1 MICLYRKIAA
11 ILFPVTL
18 FALVVT
24 GVWGYYESQDK
35 DSVLIKAEN
44 QYQRAFHELNDHM
57 DQLNAEMGKSLAI
70 NSAKQTTTSMT
81 NVWRLTYAAQNDIAQ
96 LPMTLMP
103 FHKAEEFL
111 SDLGTFSYKI
121 GVRDLHVEPMNNNE
135 WKSLQALY
143 NHQKEIQSNLHQLQS
158 KVLDK
163 NLRWMDVEL
172 ALASEDKTMDN
183 TIIDGFHKVN
193 KMVEQY
199 PEADWGPTVNNLKVR
214 QKAKFAN
221 LKGKTISAEEA
232 KQEVAR
238 LMDRPTTKN
247 MSAVLNKKGDYQTY
261 SVRYPLKSGDVYTDV
276 TKVGGKVVWMID
288 ERPIGKAKLNFD
300 QAETGAKRFLTRI
313 GFPDMSVI
321 SYNQADNVLSLNYVH
336 REDDVLVYPQALTV
350 KVALDNGNVIGLQ
363 AAEYVFNFH
372 ETVKGKPKLTEAAAR
387 KYVSP
392 RLKIQKTNLAYIYG
406 ENGKEAL
413 CYEFLGTIDKDQYR
427 VFINAQNGNEELV
440 EKITKA
446 NISEV

>member
-1 MICLYRKIAA
+1 MYRKIAA
-11 ILFPVTL
+11 VLFPVSL
-18 FALVVT
+18 IALVAT
-24 GVWGYYESQDK
+24 GVWGYYESKDK

-57 DQLNAEMGKSLAI
+57 DQLNEEMGKSLAI

-121 GVRDLHVEPMNNNE
+121 GVRDLHVQPMSNNE
-135 WKSLQALY
+135 WKSLHALY
-143 NHQKEIQSNLHQLQS
+143 NHQKEIRSNLHQLQS
-158 KVLDK
+158 KVMNK

-172 ALASEDKTMDN
+172 ALASEDNPMDN

-214 QKAKFAN
+214 QKEKYTR
-221 LKGKTISAEEA
+221 LKGNPITAAEA
-232 KQEVAR
+232 KRKVAQ
-238 LMDRPTTKN
+238 LMNRPSTKN
-247 MSAVLNKKGDYQTY
+247 MSVVLNKKGDYQTY

-276 TKVGGKVVWMID
+276 TKIGGHVVWMID
-288 ERPIGKAKLNFD
+288 ERPVGKAKLNFD
-300 QAETGAKRFLTRI
+300 QAEAGAKRFLTRI

-321 SYNQADNVLSLNYVH
+321 SYNQADNLLSLNYVH
-336 REDDVLVYPQALTV
+336 RENGVLVYPQALTV
-350 KVALDNGNVIGLQ
+350 KVALDNGNVVGIQ

-372 ETVKGKPKLTEAAAR
+372 EKAKGKPKLTEAGAR

-392 RLKIQKTNLAYIYG
+392 RLKIQKTNLASIYG
-406 ENGKEAL
+406 EDGNEAL
-413 CYEFLGTIDKDQYR
+413 CYEFLGTIDKDQFR
-427 VFINAQNGNEELV
+427 VFINAKNGNEELV

-446 NISEV
+446 DISKA

>member
-1 MICLYRKIAA
+1 LYRKISA

-18 FALVVT
+18 VALVAT
-24 GVWGYYESQDK
+24 GIWGYYESQDK
-35 DSVLIKAEN
+35 DSILIKAEN

-57 DQLNAEMGKSLAI
+57 DQLDSEMGKSLAI

-121 GVRDLHVEPMNNNE
+121 GVRDLHVEPMNNKE
-135 WKSLQALY
+135 WKSLQSLY
-143 NHQKEIQSNLHQLQS
+143 NHQRDIRSNLHQLQS

-214 QKAKFAN
+214 QKEKYN
-221 LKGKTISAEEA
+221 HLKGKNINAEEA
-232 KQEVAR
+232 KQEVAH
-238 LMDRPTTKN
+238 LMNRSTTKN
-247 MSAVLNKKGDYQTY
+247 MTAVLNKKGNYQTY

-276 TKVGGKVVWMID
+276 TKIGGKVVWMID
-288 ERPIGKAKLNFD
+288 ERPVGKRKLNYK
-300 QAETGAKRFLTRI
+300 QAEAGARRFLTRM

-321 SYNQADNVLSLNYVH
+321 SYNQADNLLALNYVH
-336 REDDVLVYPQALTV
+336 REGEVLVYPQALTV
-350 KVALDNGNVIGLQ
+350 KVALDNGNIVGLQ
-363 AAEYVFNFH
+363 AADYVFNFH
-372 ETVKGKPKLTEAAAR
+372 EIVKGKPKLSEAAAR

-392 RLKIQKTNLAYIYG
+392 HLKVQKTNLAYIYG
-406 ENGKEAL
+406 EDTKEAL
-413 CYEFLGTIDKDQYR
+413 CYEFLGTIDQDQYR
-427 VFINAQNGNEELV
+427 VFINVQNGNEEYV

-446 NISEV
+446 DISSV

>member
-1 MICLYRKIAA
+1 LYRKISAF
-11 ILFPVTL
+11 LFPVTL
-18 FALVVT
+18 LALVAT

-35 DSVLIKAEN
+35 DSILIKAEN

-57 DQLNAEMGKSLAI
+57 DQLDAEMGKSLAI

-81 NVWRLTYAAQNDIAQ
+81 NVWRLTYAAQNDIGQ

-111 SDLGTFSYKI
+111 SDLGTFSHKI
-121 GVRDLHVEPMNNNE
+121 GVRDLHVNPMSTNE
-135 WKSLQALY
+135 WKSLQSLY
-143 NHQKEIQSNLHQLQS
+143 NHQKEIRSNLHQLQS

-214 QKAKFAN
+214 QKEKYSH
-221 LKGKTISAEEA
+221 LKGKTITPEEA
-232 KQEVAR
+232 KREVAH
-238 LMDRPTTKN
+238 LLNRPTTKN
-247 MSAVLNKKGDYQTY
+247 MSVVLNKKGDYQTY

-276 TKVGGKVVWMID
+276 TRIGGKVVWMID
-288 ERPIGKAKLNFD
+288 ERAIGKRKLNYE
-300 QAETGAKRFLTRI
+300 QAETGARRFLTRL
-313 GFPDMSVI
+313 GYPNMSVI
-321 SYNQADNVLSLNYVH
+321 SYNQTDNVLSLNYVH
-336 REDDVLVYPQALTV
+336 REDEVLVYPQALTV
-350 KVALDNGNVIGLQ
+350 KVALDNGNIVGMH
-363 AAEYVFNFH
+363 AADYVFNFH
-372 ETVKGKPKLTEAAAR
+372 ETVKGKPKLSQAAAQ
-387 KYVSP
+387 KFVSP
-392 RLKIQKTNLAYIYG
+392 RLKIQKVNLAYIYG
-406 ENGKEAL
+406 EDGNEAL
-413 CYEFLGTIDKDQYR
+413 CYEFLGTIDKEQYR
-427 VFINAQNGNEELV
+427 VFVNAQNGNEEFI

-446 NISEV
+446 DISQV

>member
-1 MICLYRKIAA
+1 MIFLYRKIAA

-18 FALVVT
+18 FALVAT

-214 QKAKFAN
+214 QKEKFAN

-261 SVRYPLKSGDVYTDV
+261 SVRYPLKSGEVYTDV

-300 QAETGAKRFLTRI
+300 QAEAGAKRFLTRI

-350 KVALDNGNVIGLQ
+350 KVALDNGNVVGLQ

-406 ENGKEAL
+406 ENGKEVL

-427 VFINAQNGNEELV
+427 VFINAQNGNEDFV

-446 NISEV
+446 NISEA

>member
-1 MICLYRKIAA
+1 VILLYRKIAA

-18 FALVVT
+18 IALVAT

-70 NSAKQTTTSMT
+70 NSAKQTTTAMT

-121 GVRDLHVEPMNNNE
+121 GVRDLHVEPMSNKE

-143 NHQKEIQSNLHQLQS
+143 KHQKEIQSNLHQLQS

-214 QKAKFAN
+214 QKEKYAH
-221 LKGKTISAEEA
+221 LKGNTISAEEA
-232 KQEVAR
+232 KQAVAK
-238 LMDRPTTKN
+238 LMNHPTTKN

-276 TKVGGKVVWMID
+276 TRIGGKVVWMID

-300 QAETGAKRFLTRI
+300 QAEAGANRFLKRI

-336 REDDVLVYPQALTV
+336 REGDVLVYPQALTV
-350 KVALDNGNVIGLQ
+350 KVALDNGNVVGLQ

-372 ETVKGKPKLTEAAAR
+372 ETVKGKPRLTEAAAR
-387 KYVSP
+387 KFVSP
-392 RLKIQKTNLAYIYG
+392 RLKVQKANLAYIYG
-406 ENGKEAL
+406 EDGKEAL
-413 CYEFLGTIDKDQYR
+413 CYEFLGTLDKDEYR

-446 NISEV
+446 NISEA